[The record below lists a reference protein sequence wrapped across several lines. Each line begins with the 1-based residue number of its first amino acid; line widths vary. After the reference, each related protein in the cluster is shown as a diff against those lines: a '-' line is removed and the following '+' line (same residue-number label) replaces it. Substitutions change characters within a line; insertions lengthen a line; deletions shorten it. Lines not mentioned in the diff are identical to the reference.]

1 MAIRRGGSRSNS
13 RQITIEILGDDR
25 QARRAFEAA
34 IRASEDFSTKT
45 QRSLDQVNTKAQ
57 QFAQGFAKGFDAA
70 RFSLD
75 TFARRLGENVRGDLD
90 ALVTW
95 GQRAVLAVTGVAT
108 AVGAIAIKGGLDRAL
123 NIEDARAKLSA
134 LGHDAEGVEAAMTS
148 ALDAVKGT
156 SFGLDAAAGAAAQA
170 MAAGV
175 EAGEDLTRVL
185 RLTGDAAAFMG
196 NDFERAGQIIN
207 KVLASDRLTMR
218 EVNQLHVANIGILQM
233 LADQYGVSALE
244 MRKMVEEGKVNS
256 EIFLQALED
265 NIGGAALKL
274 GETTRGTF
282 SNMRAAMSRFGEAL
296 VTNILPVAKDFFV
309 AVTEGFDR
317 LTRRIKP
324 FVEEFTQSDLFRTLR
339 RNIERLP
346 ELFDRAVDAAIRFWE
361 ATDGLRTAI
370 GNVVAGGAAIIGF
383 VIDLNNR
390 LGGLPA
396 ILAAVA
402 IGLNA
407 LFAHPVIAGLGLV
420 AWAVG
425 EITREG
431 REAEAAVG
439 RLKSAI
445 EEFETT
451 GDDTRLFEEVGNQL
465 ADIVGD
471 AQLLVDL
478 LRELAITPEQ
488 AVGFVL
494 GDPDDIEA
502 VNQKLR
508 EYQTEAERAFQAGD
522 ISAHEFARRVGATG
536 SVLSLTEEAL
546 TTVQARYKE
555 GEAAANAFLEAQRN
569 LEREAADRALRQ
581 YFKDAEQ
588 QGDAWRDSAAAAEEY
603 RNRIEALEGAIHDLA
618 TTWGN
623 ELNRE
628 FQNWINIFEQAPELE
643 LTKILGEPIERD
655 GEKVENV
662 LASGL
667 DAMIQNAETRIDQ
680 AERWLEGL
688 QVLQEAG
695 LTNLLEEFRA
705 RGVEGLADLEDVVAD
720 LDTGGA
726 RALQL
731 EEMLS
736 EARELG
742 TSVTGELGLAMAAE
756 ALTLYAQAEEIGEG
770 VVEAIARGVRGAN
783 IEIDLS
789 LVTSAR
795 IQATGRRRPILG
807 RPDASSAG
815 VIPRALGGRVDPGG
829 TYLVGDG
836 GRTEVLQLG
845 PAHRGFIWPSIP
857 AFAQSMAAATASSTT
872 IDLKVLVDARGAT
885 DPHAVGLASRRA
897 IARELEMF
905 QRGMPQRRL

>member
-1 MAIRRGGSRSNS
+1 
-13 RQITIEILGDDR
+13 
-25 QARRAFEAA
+25 
-34 IRASEDFSTKT
+34 
-45 QRSLDQVNTKAQ
+45 
-57 QFAQGFAKGFDAA
+57 
-70 RFSLD
+70 
-75 TFARRLGENVRGDLD
+75 
-90 ALVTW
+90 
-95 GQRAVLAVTGVAT
+95 
-108 AVGAIAIKGGLDRAL
+108 
-123 NIEDARAKLSA
+123 
-134 LGHDAEGVEAAMTS
+134 
-148 ALDAVKGT
+148 
-156 SFGLDAAAGAAAQA
+156 
-170 MAAGV
+170 
-175 EAGEDLTRVL
+175 
-185 RLTGDAAAFMG
+185 
-196 NDFERAGQIIN
+196 
-207 KVLASDRLTMR
+207 
-218 EVNQLHVANIGILQM
+218 
-233 LADQYGVSALE
+233 
-244 MRKMVEEGKVNS
+244 
-256 EIFLQALED
+256 
-265 NIGGAALKL
+265 
-274 GETTRGTF
+274 
-282 SNMRAAMSRFGEAL
+282 
-296 VTNILPVAKDFFV
+296 
-309 AVTEGFDR
+309 
-317 LTRRIKP
+317 
-324 FVEEFTQSDLFRTLR
+324 
-339 RNIERLP
+339 
-346 ELFDRAVDAAIRFWE
+346 
-361 ATDGLRTAI
+361 
-370 GNVVAGGAAIIGF
+370 
-383 VIDLNNR
+383 
-390 LGGLPA
+390 
-396 ILAAVA
+396 
-402 IGLNA
+402 
-407 LFAHPVIAGLGLV
+407 
-420 AWAVG
+420 
-425 EITREG
+425 
-431 REAEAAVG
+431 
-439 RLKSAI
+439 
-445 EEFETT
+445 
-451 GDDTRLFEEVGNQL
+451 
-465 ADIVGD
+465 
-471 AQLLVDL
+471 
-478 LRELAITPEQ
+478 
-488 AVGFVL
+488 
-494 GDPDDIEA
+494 IEA

-508 EYQTEAERAFQAGD
+508 EYQTEAERAFQVGD

-581 YFKDAEQ
+581 YFKDAAQ

-623 ELNRE
+623 ELHRE
-628 FQNWINIFEQAPELE
+628 FQNWINIFKEAPELE

-662 LASGL
+662 LDSGL

-680 AERWLEGL
+680 AARWLEGL

-720 LDTGGA
+720 IDTGGA

-756 ALTLYAQAEEIGEG
+756 ALTLYSQAEEIGEG

-857 AFAQSMAAATASSTT
+857 AFAQSMAAATASS
-872 IDLKVLVDARGAT
+872 
-885 DPHAVGLASRRA
+885 
-897 IARELEMF
+897 
-905 QRGMPQRRL
+905 MP

>member
-34 IRASEDFSTKT
+34 IRSSQDFSQKT
-45 QRSLDQVNTKAQ
+45 QRAFDQVQTRSER
-57 QFAQGFAKGFDAA
+57 FAQGFAKGFDTA

-75 TFARRLGENVRGDLD
+75 TFARRLGENVRGDLG

-108 AVGAIAIKGGLDRAL
+108 AVGAIAIRGGLGRAL

-207 KVLASDRLTMR
+207 KVLASNRLTMQ

-244 MRKMVEEGKVNS
+244 MRKMVEDGKVNS

-317 LTRRIKP
+317 LTRRIKSL
-324 FVEEFTQSDLFRTLR
+324 VEEFARSDLFRTFR
-339 RNIERLP
+339 RNIERIP
-346 ELFDRAVDAAIRFWE
+346 ELFDRAVDAVIRLWE

-370 GNVVAGGAAIIGF
+370 GNIVAGGAAIIGF

-390 LGGLPA
+390 LGGIPA
-396 ILAAVA
+396 ILTAIA

-407 LFAHPVIAGLGLV
+407 LVAHPVIAGLGLV

-425 EITREG
+425 EITRQG
-431 REAEAAVG
+431 REAEEAVG

-451 GDDTRLFEEVGNQL
+451 GDDTRLFEEVGDQL
-465 ADIVGD
+465 ADVVGD

-478 LRELAITPEQ
+478 LRELAISPEQ

-502 VNQKLR
+502 VNRKLR
-508 EYQTEAERAFQAGD
+508 EYQTEAERAFNAGD
-522 ISAHEFARRVGATG
+522 ISAHEFARRVGLTG

-555 GEAAANAFLEAQRN
+555 GEAAVNAFLEAQRS
-569 LEREAADRALRQ
+569 LEMAESADRALRTHVQ
-581 YFKDAEQ
+581 AAEQ
-588 QGDAWRDSAAAAEEY
+588 QGDAWQYSAAAAEEY
-603 RNRIEALEGAIHDLA
+603 RTRIEALDGAIHDLA
-618 TTWGN
+618 QTWGN

-643 LTKILGEPIERD
+643 VSKILGEPIERD

-667 DAMIQNAETRIDQ
+667 DALIQNAETRIGQ

-688 QVLQEAG
+688 QRLQEAG
-695 LTNLLEEFRA
+695 LTNLLEEFRT

-756 ALTLYAQAEEIGEG
+756 ALTLYSQAEEIGEG

-795 IQATGRRRPILG
+795 IQATGRHRPG
-807 RPDASSAG
+807 RPGASSAG
-815 VIPRALGGRVDPGG
+815 VIPRATGGRVDPGG

-857 AFAQSMAAATASSTT
+857 AFAQSMAASTASSTT
-872 IDLKVLVDARGAT
+872 VDLKVLVDARGAA

-897 IARELEMF
+897 IARELETF